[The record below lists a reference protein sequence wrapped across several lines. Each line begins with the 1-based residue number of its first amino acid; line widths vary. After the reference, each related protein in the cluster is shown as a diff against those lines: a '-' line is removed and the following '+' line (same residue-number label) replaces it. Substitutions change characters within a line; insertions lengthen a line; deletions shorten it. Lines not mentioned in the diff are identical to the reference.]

1 MDKGLENGNVPI
13 RFHSM
18 RPDPTRHIQNVEYL
32 ISAMSARQ
40 FPKDDLPELAISGRS
55 NVGKSS
61 LLNLLVGRKAVAK
74 VSRTPGKTR
83 AVNFFD
89 IDGQWRLVD
98 LPGYGYARLSKKEIE
113 KWGKVIDR
121 YLRER
126 PNLAGVIQLIDSRHD
141 PTRLDREMMAW
152 LAQAKIPTL
161 VALTKTDKIGRNQLR
176 ALVATYR
183 EKWIE
188 DPDWKIVATS
198 AEKKEGREDLLE
210 GVERF
215 LSAHQKRSIRRAAE
229 AKVERKT

>member
-1 MDKGLENGNVPI
+1 
-13 RFHSM
+13 
-18 RPDPTRHIQNVEYL
+18 
-32 ISAMSARQ
+32 
-40 FPKDDLPELAISGRS
+40 
-55 NVGKSS
+55 
-61 LLNLLVGRKAVAK
+61 
-74 VSRTPGKTR
+74 
-83 AVNFFD
+83 
-89 IDGQWRLVD
+89 
-98 LPGYGYARLSKKEIE
+98 
-113 KWGKVIDR
+113 
-121 YLRER
+121 
-126 PNLAGVIQLIDSRHD
+126 
-141 PTRLDREMMAW
+141 MMAW